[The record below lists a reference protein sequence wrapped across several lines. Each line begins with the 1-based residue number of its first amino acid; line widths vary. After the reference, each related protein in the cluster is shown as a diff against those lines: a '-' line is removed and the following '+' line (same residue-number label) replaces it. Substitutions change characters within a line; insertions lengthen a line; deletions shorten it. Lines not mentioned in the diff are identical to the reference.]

1 MKVVVYV
8 DSDWAGCKTTRRSTS
23 GGIIVVSGM
32 VVKSW
37 STTQSTVATSSGEA
51 EYYAMVR
58 GAAEG
63 LGLAAVMSE
72 LGWKMPVEIRV
83 DSSAAKAVASR
94 AGLGRTRHIE
104 VRFLWVQEAVRR
116 HRITIKKV
124 SGKLNPADVMTKARG
139 MGEIRGLLE
148 SVNVKVSTG

>member
-23 GGIIVVSGM
+23 GGIIVVSGV

-139 MGEIRGLLE
+139 MSEIRGVLE
-148 SVNVKVSTG
+148 SVNVKVSAG